1 MSILDTIKKMIGICD
16 DSFDTDLKVC
26 INTAL
31 ISLIQIGVGPQ
42 EGFVVIDED
51 QTFEEFCGSNLQLES
66 VKMYVYLKSKLMFD
80 PPNNSN
86 ITQTFEKTIQE
97 IEWRLNR
104 SVETNNLTYSDLEEG
119 DASE

>member
-1 MSILDTIKKMIGICD
+1 MSILTTIKKMIGICD

-26 INTAL
+26 INTVL

-42 EGFVVIDED
+42 EGFVVIDEN

-66 VKMYVYLKSKLMFD
+66 VKMYVYLKTKLMFD

-119 DASE
+119 DTSE

>member
-66 VKMYVYLKSKLMFD
+66 VKTYVYLKSKLMFD

-119 DASE
+119 DTSE

>member
-1 MSILDTIKKMIGICD
+1 MSILTTIKKMIGICD

>member
-1 MSILDTIKKMIGICD
+1 MSILTTIKKMIGICD

-26 INTAL
+26 INTVL

-42 EGFVVIDED
+42 EGFVVIDEN

-66 VKMYVYLKSKLMFD
+66 VKMYVYLKTKLMFD

-104 SVETNNLTYSDLEEG
+104 SVETNNLTYSNLEMG
-119 DASE
+119 DTSE

>member
-119 DASE
+119 DTSE

>member
-42 EGFVVIDED
+42 EGFIVIDD
-51 QTFEEFCGSNLQLES
+51 NQTFEEFCGSNLQLES

-104 SVETNNLTYSDLEEG
+104 SIETNNLTYSDLEDG
-119 DASE
+119 DVSE